1 MKLGICF
8 LSALMAFSNPLYTT
22 KIETVKLK
30 ENALFV
36 EYGHTITNDDLYS
49 VLDYN
54 TKPKNIELNVSADL
68 QQDQTYYPVGVYD
81 ATITADEKTYNLY
94 LEVDDTTSPK
104 LNSTQVE
111 VDKGYSGDL
120 TELLSVDELSAY
132 TASVNTSKVN
142 FNEVGQYKAKVKLVD
157 DYYNVTK
164 NTINVVVKEPSTEV
178 LTATTD
184 VSSIPAYSGSAY
196 VTLNNNVPDF
206 TDYEVQEATVSY
218 EYYSP
223 LDNLGRAQSATASIA
238 QDIMPTTKRGSISS
252 VTPTGWKNKKY
263 SNVSGGWLYNRC
275 HLIGYQL
282 TGQNANNKNLITGT
296 RYLNIDG
303 MLPFENQVA
312 QYVKSTSDHVL
323 YRVTPIYEGDNLL
336 ASGVHMEACSVS
348 DHCQSVGFNI
358 YAYNVQPGINI
369 DYSTG
374 DSSN

>member
-1 MKLGICF
+1 MRLGICF
-8 LSALMAFSNPLYTT
+8 LSALMAFSNPYYA
-22 KIETVKLK
+22 KIETPRLK
-30 ENALFV
+30 EKALFV
-36 EYGHTITNDDLYS
+36 EYGHTITSHDLYS
-49 VLDYN
+49 MLDYK
-54 TKPKNIELNVSADL
+54 TKPSNIELSVSADL
-68 QQDQTYYPVGVYD
+68 QQNQTYYPVGVYEANIIVND
-81 ATITADEKTYNLY
+81 KTYDIY
-94 LEVDDTTSPK
+94 LEVDDTTRPK
-104 LNSTQVE
+104 LTSKQVE
-111 VDKGYSGDL
+111 VDQGYSGDL
-120 TELLSVDELSAY
+120 TELLSIEELSPY
-132 TASVNTSKVN
+132 SVTVNTSKID
-142 FNEVGQYKAKVKLVD
+142 FSQVGQYKANVKIVD
-157 DYYNVTK
+157 EFYNVTK
-164 NTINVVVKEPSTEV
+164 DTISVVVNSPV
-178 LTATTD
+178 VAATD
-184 VSSIPAYSGSAY
+184 ISNIPVYNGSAY

-206 TDYEVQEATVSY
+206 TDYEVEEASVSY
-218 EYYSP
+218 EYYSS
-223 LDNLGRAQSATASIA
+223 LDNLGRAQGATASIA
-238 QDIMPTTKRGSISS
+238 QDLMPTTKRGSISS

-303 MLPFENQVA
+303 MLPFENEVA

-374 DSSN
+374 ESSN

>member
-8 LSALMAFSNPLYTT
+8 LSALMAFTNPVYIS
-22 KIETVKLK
+22 KVEYAKLK
-30 ENALFV
+30 EKALFV
-36 EYGHTITNDDLYS
+36 EYGHTITSSDLYS
-49 VLDYN
+49 ILEFD
-54 TKPKNIELNVSADL
+54 TKPKSIELSVSGDL
-68 QQDQTYYPVGVYD
+68 EQDKAYYPVGVYE
-81 ATITADEKTYNLY
+81 ASIVADDMTYSIY

-104 LNSTQVE
+104 LSSKQIE
-111 VDKGYSGDL
+111 VDQGYSGDL
-120 TELLSVDELSAY
+120 TELLSVEELSSY
-132 TASVNTSKVN
+132 TASINTSKIN
-142 FNEVGQYKAKVKLVD
+142 FNEVGQYKAKVKLID
-157 DYYNVTK
+157 DYYNVSK
-164 NTINVVVKEPSTEV
+164 DTITVVVKTPTV
-178 LTATTD
+178 ATTNMN
-184 VSSIPAYSGSAY
+184 SIPAYSGSAY

-238 QDIMPTTKRGSISS
+238 QDLMPTTKRGSISS

-323 YRVTPIYEGDNLL
+323 YRVTPIYEGNNLL
-336 ASGVHMEACSVS
+336 ASGVHMEACSVA

-374 DSSN
+374 ASSD